1 MGCHCLLRNKAQ
13 EALKKKFINACKVQP
28 LHVQQ
33 TPLLVRPCHLQMT
46 SRDRQGA
53 GPSHTA
59 TGRKPGVVPRPPR
72 LRSHVGAAPAAR
84 LAAPSPGAGEQ
95 HTKLPQ
101 TRPAAEGPLLRLH
114 PPTCN
119 SGEFT
124 RWLSPLPDLQSG
136 LVWRREE
143 TQPPSAGPT
152 LVRTAV
158 RPHPCGQACRGAQPR
173 GWWSDQRH
181 LLPVRDHRGPLA
193 GGVWAEGAWS
203 AQGLMTPRLCPRCS
217 SRALSDSC
225 LPVSRVS
232 TLSGAWKDELC
243 L

>member
-1 MGCHCLLRNKAQ
+1 MFNKH
-13 EALKKKFINACKVQP
+13 LSC
-28 LHVQQ
+28 
-33 TPLLVRPCHLQMT
+33 VRPCHLQMS
-46 SRDRQGA
+46 SRDGQGA
-53 GPSHTA
+53 GPSHTV
-59 TGRKPGVVPRPPR
+59 TGRKPAVVPRPPR

-84 LAAPSPGAGEQ
+84 LAAPSPGAREQ

-119 SGEFT
+119 LGEST
-124 RWLSPLPDLQSG
+124 RRLSPLPNLQSG

-143 TQPPSAGPT
+143 TRPPSGP
-152 LVRTAV
+152 R
-158 RPHPCGQACRGAQPR
+158 PCGQACRGAQPR

-181 LLPVRDHRGPLA
+181 LLPVRDHGGPLA

-203 AQGLMTPRLCPRCS
+203 AQGLMTPRPCPRCS

-225 LPVSRVS
+225 LPMSQVS